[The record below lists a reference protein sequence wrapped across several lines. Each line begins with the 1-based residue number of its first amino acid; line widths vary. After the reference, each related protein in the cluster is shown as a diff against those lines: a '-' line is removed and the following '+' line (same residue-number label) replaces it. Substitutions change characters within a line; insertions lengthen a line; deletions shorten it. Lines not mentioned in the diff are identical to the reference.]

1 MFAPEIEVVEE
12 SEGGIDDSDSGGE
25 GSGGEGSGG

>member
-12 SEGGIDDSDSGGE
+12 SEGGIDDSGSSDSGGE
-25 GSGGEGSGG
+25 GSGG